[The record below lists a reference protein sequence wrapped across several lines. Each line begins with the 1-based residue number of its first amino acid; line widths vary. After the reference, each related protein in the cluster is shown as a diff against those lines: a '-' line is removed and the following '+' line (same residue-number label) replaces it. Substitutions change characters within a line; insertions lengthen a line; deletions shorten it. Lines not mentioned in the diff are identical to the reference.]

1 MHLAVSPTD
10 PIPFSFN
17 FVPGTDTS
25 EGAAGNEP
33 TQENLSAGSQD
44 QQLQPKDEAIPQSVL
59 EASVGQ
65 LGPEDLAFAVKAIPK
80 DTAPSPVL
88 EATAAKSQAAP
99 VQASKEDGRLLANQ
113 SPVRV
118 APVRELWRTEGDG
131 TASPQPEISPRT
143 AAVPV
148 TEQTTFHPP
157 ASAPEPPVATV
168 ASAESTNLAQV
179 AGEPQIKPSEPL
191 KQLSIQ
197 VGDARQERVELRVVE
212 QAGQLQVSVR
222 AASPELT
229 QGLRQGLSD
238 LVGRLDQ
245 SGFHAEAWRPGAT
258 GGAVQG
264 PAEARQ
270 ENTQAQS
277 DSSQG
282 QPGSSQQGRQQGNP
296 NQSQRPQW
304 VEELEGSLVGGGE
317 QSTGESYG
325 FSR

>member
-10 PIPFSFN
+10 PLPFSFS
-17 FVPGTDTS
+17 FALSTDTS
-25 EGAAGNEP
+25 EGAAGNDP

-44 QQLQPKDEAIPQSVL
+44 QQLQPKDEAIPQAVL
-59 EASVGQ
+59 EAPVGQ
-65 LGPEDLAFAVKAIPK
+65 LGPEDLAFAVKATPK

-88 EATAAKSQAAP
+88 ESPAVKAPAAP
-99 VQASKEDGRLLANQ
+99 VQTPREDGRLLANQ

-118 APVRELWRTEGDG
+118 APVRELWQTEGDG
-131 TASPQPEISPRT
+131 AASPQPEISPRT
-143 AAVPV
+143 VAVPIA
-148 TEQTTFHPP
+148 EQITFHPP
-157 ASAPEPPVATV
+157 ASAPEAPVATV
-168 ASAESTNLAQV
+168 ASAESTNLAQA

-197 VGDARQERVELRVVE
+197 VGDARQERVQLRVVE
-212 QAGQLQVSVR
+212 QAGQLQVAVR

-229 QGLRQGLSD
+229 QGLRQGLSE

-245 SGFHAEAWRPGAT
+245 SGFHAEAWRPGGTA
-258 GGAVQG
+258 GAVQG
-264 PAEARQ
+264 PAETRQ

-277 DSSQG
+277 DGSQG

-296 NQSQRPQW
+296 NQSPRPQW
-304 VEELEGSLVGGGE
+304 VEELEGSFAGGGE

-325 FSR
+325 LSR

>member
-10 PIPFSFN
+10 PIPFSFS
-17 FVPGTDTS
+17 FAPGTDTS
-25 EGAAGNEP
+25 EGAAGNGP
-33 TQENLSAGSQD
+33 TQEGISAGSQD
-44 QQLQPKDEAIPQSVL
+44 QQPQAKDETIPPSVL

-65 LGPEDLAFAVKAIPK
+65 LGPEDLAFAVKATPK
-80 DTAPSPVL
+80 NAAPPPVL
-88 EATAAKSQAAP
+88 EAPGAKTQAAP
-99 VQASKEDGRLLANQ
+99 GQASREDGRLLANQ

-118 APVRELWRTEGDG
+118 APVRELWQTEGDG
-131 TASPQPEISPRT
+131 TASPQPEISPRAT
-143 AAVPV
+143 AVPV
-148 TEQTTFHPP
+148 AEQTLFHHQ
-157 ASAPEPPVATV
+157 ASAPEAPVATV
-168 ASAESTNLAQV
+168 ASAESTNLAQA
-179 AGEPQIKPSEPL
+179 AGDPQIKPSEPL

-212 QAGQLQVSVR
+212 QAGQLQVAVR

-258 GGAVQG
+258 AGAVQG
-264 PAEARQ
+264 PAETRQ

-277 DSSQG
+277 NGSQG

-304 VEELEGSLVGGGE
+304 VDELEGSFVGGGE
-317 QSTGESYG
+317 QSTGESHG